1 MVSFYGN
8 YSLSYVPR
16 AGDQLASLTLSNA
29 ALQPERFR
37 NIEFGAKWDVHP
49 DLSLA
54 TAIFQ
59 LDRTNVIIP
68 VPGDPSRTMLA
79 DGARTRGAELSLMGR
94 VTPQWS
100 VMGGYAYMDSELTAT
115 SAVTAQKGAAVPQV
129 PRHTASMWNRY
140 DFTPWLGL
148 GLGVVYRSSM
158 YATTDNAVLIPGF
171 TRLDGAMFVRVTK
184 MLRLQANIENLANVD
199 YITSVNND
207 DNIMPGAPRIYRL
220 TGVFNF

>member
-1 MVSFYGN
+1 M
-8 YSLSYVPR
+8 PR
-16 AGDQLASLTLSNA
+16 AGDQLASLTPTNA
-29 ALQPERFR
+29 TLQPERFR

-54 TAIFQ
+54 TAKFFQ
-59 LDRTNVIIP
+59 LDRSNVIIP
-68 VPGDPSRTMLA
+68 APGADPSRTMLA
-79 DGARTRGAELSLMGR
+79 DGARTLGAELTLMGR

-100 VMGGYAYMDSELTAT
+100 VMGGYAYMDAELTAT
-115 SAVTAQKGAAVPQV
+115 PPAVTAQKGAAVPQV

-171 TRLDGAMFVRVTK
+171 TRLDGAMFVRVT
-184 MLRLQANIENLANVD
+184 RRCASRP
-199 YITSVNND
+199 TSKTSQMST
-207 DNIMPGAPRIYRL
+207 ILHP
-220 TGVFNF
+220 